1 MLILAGI
8 VILLAFTFGAMVTL
22 ALNCSAARMM
32 VKLNST
38 ITQDQWPMEV
48 EFCNSLCRKSS
59 ARLIE
64 KVLQLPKVQCD
75 KFPIF
80 SAEQGRRVL
89 AELGLNRS
97 INDTIAL
104 FTAMDIYDMCKAD
117 SNIQPFKVDPLDSTV
132 IGQVNPGNLLLSA
145 KVCYLDISTE
155 MCVNEWSPTCN
166 SACTLHINQL
176 QLQKRTQ
183 NNCFKVSHSC
193 QAFSTCRQ
201 LRFVFDM
208 EQYDA
213 EFLEHRASELSMSFS
228 GNNTIKVMAGFET
241 RIIFGGESALL
252 TPLDASD

>member
-8 VILLAFTFGAMVTL
+8 VIQLAFAFGAMVKL
-22 ALNCSAARMM
+22 ALKLAARMM

-97 INDTIAL
+97 INDIITL

-117 SNIQPFKVDPLDSTV
+117 SKIQPFKVDPLDSTV
-132 IGQVNPGNLLLSA
+132 VGKVNLGDLLLSA
-145 KVCYLDISTE
+145 KVCDLDISTE
-155 MCVNEWSPTCN
+155 MYVNE
-166 SACTLHINQL
+166 
-176 QLQKRTQ
+176 
-183 NNCFKVSHSC
+183 
-193 QAFSTCRQ
+193 
-201 LRFVFDM
+201 
-208 EQYDA
+208 
-213 EFLEHRASELSMSFS
+213 FLLA
-228 GNNTIKVMAGFET
+228 IQP
-241 RIIFGGESALL
+241 ALL
-252 TPLDASD
+252 ISIDYNNKNALTITVSKFRIHVRLAGLQHLPTIEIRL